1 MTAPATLDAL
11 RAGLASPGDVAEL
24 VERRPSQ
31 GNGGQPAAVLALLY
45 GEDPDLRIVAIEKSG
60 RLRNHAGQI
69 AFPGG
74 SIEPANPSPI
84 AAALREAREE
94 VGIVESSVEVLG
106 TLPRA
111 HISASG
117 YDVSTVV
124 GWWQRPAPLRPVDT
138 HEVAAVHSLRVPELV
153 DPRNR
158 LTWYLSATQHEGPA
172 FDVDGLFVW
181 GFTAYLIDWL
191 LDLAGWSQPWDASR
205 RVPVPHRFF
214 RRVP

>member
-1 MTAPATLDAL
+1 MRVPVALDAL
-11 RAGLASPGDVAEL
+11 RAGLASPDDVAQL

-31 GNGGQPAAVLALLY
+31 GDGGRPAAVLALLF
-45 GEDPDLRIVAIEKSG
+45 GEETDLRMVAIEKSG
-60 RLRNHAGQI
+60 RLRNHAGQV

-74 SIEPANPSPI
+74 SIEPEDPNPI

-94 VGIVESSVEVLG
+94 VGIVESSVKVLG
-106 TLPRA
+106 TLPDA

-124 GWWQRPAPLRPVDT
+124 GWWRQPVPLHPVDT
-138 HEVAAVHSLRVPELV
+138 HEVAAVHSLRVSELV
-153 DPRNR
+153 DPAHR

-191 LDLAGWSQPWDASR
+191 LELAGWSQPWDASR
-205 RVPVPHRFF
+205 RAAVPRRFF
-214 RRVP
+214 RRIP